1 MTVPPS
7 SLKSELLR
15 TLAER
20 GYLHQCTD
28 LEGLD
33 AAAASGRITGYI
45 GFDATADSL
54 HAGSL
59 VPIMLL
65 RHLQRT
71 GHRPIVLMGGGTTRV
86 GDPSGKDA
94 SRKLLSEQRIADNIA
109 GIRRVFERFLDFGG
123 EGGEDGDGTRGDR
136 GSHGGSGRDDGR
148 DGGRGDGEDA
158 AALMAD
164 NADWLDPL
172 RYIPFLR
179 EYGRHFSV
187 NRMLGFE
194 SVKLRLDR
202 EQPLSFLEFNYMVL
216 QAYDFL
222 ELGRRYGCR
231 LQMGGSDQWGNI
243 VCGVELGR
251 RAADLSLYGLTAP
264 LLTTAGGAKMGKTAA
279 GAVWLDPE
287 RLSPYEYWQYW
298 RNAEDADVGRF
309 LRLFTE
315 LPLDEIARLES
326 LGGAEINEA
335 KAVLA
340 TEATA
345 LCHGREAARAAAE
358 TARRTFAPDAP
369 PGAAFAHGLPAVEIP
384 RARLDA
390 GVPVYDLLREAGLA
404 RSNSEARRLIRGGG
418 ARVNDAPVTEETGT
432 IGPDDLTAE
441 GVVKLSA
448 GRKRHALVR
457 PA

>member
-1 MTVPPS
+1 MVSTSPPAS
-7 SLKSELLR
+7 VAAPPASIRSEFLR
-15 TLAER
+15 TLVER

-28 LEGLD
+28 LGALD
-33 AAAASGRITGYI
+33 AAAVSGRITGYI

-54 HAGSL
+54 HVGSL
-59 VPIMLL
+59 IQIMLL
-65 RHLQRT
+65 RHMQRA

-86 GDPSGKDA
+86 GDPSGKDK
-94 SRKLLSEQRIADNIA
+94 SRQLLSDEHIAANIA
-109 GIRRVFERFLDFGG
+109 GIRRVFERFLDF
-123 EGGEDGDGTRGDR
+123 EGD
-136 GSHGGSGRDDGR
+136 
-148 DGGRGDGEDA
+148 
-158 AALMAD
+158 AALMVD
-164 NADWLDPL
+164 NSDWLDAL
-172 RYIPFLR
+172 HYISFLR

-194 SVKLRLDR
+194 SVKQRLDR

-243 VCGVELGR
+243 VSGVELGR
-251 RAADLSLYGLTAP
+251 RAAGLDLYGLTSP
-264 LLTTAGGAKMGKTAA
+264 LLTTASGAKMGKTAD
-279 GAVWLDPE
+279 GAVWLNPD
-287 RLSPYEYWQYW
+287 RFSPYEYWQYW
-298 RNAEDADVGRF
+298 RNTEDADVGRF

-315 LPLDEIARLES
+315 LPLDEIARLEA
-326 LGGAEINEA
+326 LDGAEINEA
-335 KAVLA
+335 KAILA

-358 TARRTFAPDAP
+358 TARRTFGRSAGTPIEVQDLGPVTVDLTLTATATLV
-369 PGAAFAHGLPAVEIP
+369 GGLPTIEIS
-384 RARLDA
+384 RARLDE

-404 RSNSEARRLIRGGG
+404 KSNSEARRLIRGGG
-418 ARVNDAPVTEETGT
+418 ARVNDTPVRDETGT
-432 IGPDDLTAE
+432 VGPGDLTTE
-441 GVVKLSA
+441 GTVKLSA